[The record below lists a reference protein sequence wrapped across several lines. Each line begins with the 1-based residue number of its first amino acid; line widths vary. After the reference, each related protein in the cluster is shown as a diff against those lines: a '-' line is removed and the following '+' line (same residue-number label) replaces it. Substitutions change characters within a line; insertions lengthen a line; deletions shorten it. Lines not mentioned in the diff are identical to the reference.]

1 MNARRLAAALTLG
14 AVLWAV
20 PASAQDEGQLRAEF
34 RREGE
39 RLREK
44 CGEFA
49 AKTIFGC
56 AAALVTDH
64 PLHIAIGS
72 IAPQNG
78 FAAGLAFTTRRSL
91 GENWRASWNADGVGT
106 VGGAWRAGGY
116 MKLVRTA
123 VAAPVV
129 ARPGSG
135 ASSRDGGRV
144 YPVVNLYAQAISLP
158 TLSFFGIGPDSLR
171 ADKTVF
177 GMRQTV
183 VGADAIVPMAAV
195 RGLNLSLL
203 AEVNGRFVDI
213 KGVQGED
220 VPSIEALF
228 TEATAP
234 GLASQPGVLQFG
246 EGVRVKPVLAGGHV
260 RLNYAA
266 RFQQFLASDSAYSF
280 RRWSVDLGHEFPI
293 YRTDAS
299 IAGAETNGPDECARD
314 ADDACP
320 ISRNRTGTIGIR
332 LFASR
337 SQTSSTSVV
346 PFYFQQTLGGSD
358 VNGQRGLASYED
370 YRFRAPSVLLLQ
382 QSFEHSIWGPIG
394 ALVFAEQGRVSLQQ
408 PGPAGSDLL
417 RSAGLGLTV
426 RAGGIPAF
434 SASWVSGGAEGH
446 HVIVV
451 MSTTL
456 LGGSSRPSLH

>member
-1 MNARRLAAALTLG
+1 MKAGRMASALALG
-14 AVLWAV
+14 AVLCAV
-20 PASAQDEGQLRAEF
+20 PAAAQDEGQLHAEF

-44 CGEFA
+44 CEFA
-49 AKTIFGC
+49 AKALVGC

-91 GENWRASWNADGVGT
+91 GENWRVSWNADGVGT

-144 YPVVNLYAQAISLP
+144 YPVVNVYAQGISLP
-158 TLSFFGIGPDSLR
+158 TLSYFGIGPGSLR

-183 VGADAIVPMAAV
+183 VGADAIVPIPAA
-195 RGLNLSLL
+195 RALNLSLL
-203 AEVNGRFVDI
+203 AEINGRFVDI

-220 VPSIEALF
+220 VPSIESLF

-234 GLASQPGVLQFG
+234 GLTTQPGTLQVG

-266 RFQQFLASDSAYSF
+266 RFQQFLAADSNYSF
-280 RRWSVDLGHEFPI
+280 RRWSVDLGHEFPV

-299 IAGAETNGPDECARD
+299 VASTEINGPDECARD
-314 ADDACP
+314 ANDACP
-320 ISRNRTGTIGIR
+320 ISRNRSGTVAVR

-337 SQTSSTSVV
+337 SQTSSQGVV

-358 VNGQRGLASYED
+358 INGQRGLSSYED
-370 YRFRAPSVLLLQ
+370 YRFRGPSVLLMQ
-382 QSFEHSIWGPIG
+382 ESFEHSIWGPIG
-394 ALVFAEQGRVSLQQ
+394 AVVFAEQGRVSLQR
-408 PGPAGSDLL
+408 PGTLSNDLL
-417 RSAGLGLTV
+417 RSAGLGVTV